1 MKPLAARACAR
12 PLTAPSTMT
21 LLEQPNHARCAI
33 NCRIHP
39 HSVFRFRAFL
49 SLRSSSVFSIPRS
62 RSAEG
67 TDAESETEA
76 ISLKPSSGK
85 NRVGS
90 RSLSAAHDP
99 KLVAFPV
106 YTSVGPSN
114 VSRIFSSTVAP
125 TNAFPRRKPDAIH
138 RRYLETSPRH
148 CPGRSGRGAPFALR
162 RQGSRPPH
170 SVELSLSRDK
180 VSALSLRE

>member
-1 MKPLAARACAR
+1 MRAAAEGKVGGVRPLYVETVGLQCRAGSCPAARSEHVIACPAC
-12 PLTAPSTMT
+12 TSFPSTS
-21 LLEQPNHARCAI
+21 NR
-33 NCRIHP
+33 
-39 HSVFRFRAFL
+39 
-49 SLRSSSVFSIPRS
+49 
-62 RSAEG
+62 G
-67 TDAESETEA
+67 
-76 ISLKPSSGK
+76 LKPSPSSGK

-114 VSRIFSSTVAP
+114 VSRIFPSTVAP
-125 TNAFPRRKPDAIH
+125 TNAFPWREPDAIH

-148 CPGRSGRGAPFALR
+148 CPERSGRGAPVTLR

-170 SVELSLSRDK
+170 LDR
-180 VSALSLRE
+180 